1 MFLLTLG
8 ARPST
13 EKYNA
18 QLADLC
24 VRTPAQSAW
33 REDGHGAP
41 LNSCAFILGTRLLAA
56 LSTRHVSLFVALGWL
71 TPAISMAM
79 QIQMTSHYAFKLC
92 SPTRASLQSG
102 RYPFGVGFYDM
113 VRCDP
118 HTFTDLTPMQRC
130 IGVLSLS
137 VSW

>member
-1 MFLLTLG
+1 VHVHFHDALAMSPICFACLNHLVELMAVGVAWSMPPHISMGDVLQWNLATFSFCTMFLLTLG

-71 TPAISMAM
+71 TPAI
-79 QIQMTSHYAFKLC
+79 
-92 SPTRASLQSG
+92 
-102 RYPFGVGFYDM
+102 
-113 VRCDP
+113 
-118 HTFTDLTPMQRC
+118 
-130 IGVLSLS
+130 
-137 VSW
+137 